1 MVSLPSVRSMSTLR
15 TSVAGVPLLPAVGGS
30 VGGPA
35 RSQVERVERAGIQ
48 TSAIRYYESEG
59 LLPAP
64 ERLNGRRKY
73 DATVLQRLALIQL
86 LRQAGFHISD
96 LRTLLL
102 EFPAHTPPSARWQRV
117 ADEKIEEVDA
127 LILQMQTLKLWLTE
141 AQKCQ
146 CATIEDCAAIIPSS
160 ANTPIQ
166 VSLACAD

>member
-1 MVSLPSVRSMSTLR
+1 MIKKLSIGE
-15 TSVAGVPLLPAVGGS
+15 VA
-30 VGGPA
+30 
-35 RSQVERVERAGIQ
+35 QRAGIQ

-73 DATVLQRLALIQL
+73 DSTVLQRLALIQL

-102 EFPAHTPPSARWQRV
+102 EFPAQTPPSARWQRV
-117 ADEKIEEVDA
+117 ADEKLEAVDA
-127 LILQMQTLKLWLTE
+127 LILQMQTLKVWLTE

-146 CATIEDCAAIIPSS
+146 CATIEACAAVMPGS
-160 ANTPIQ
+160 ANTPLQ
-166 VSLACAD
+166 VSLACGD